1 MAGMRSQ
8 SEGGFFSSIAH
19 FSRTHLFRTPSIAK
33 DIETEIETDVP
44 GSDVGDQRLTTLIE
58 GEIIPRLLLAHTYS
72 KAAPTTPTWGSYTLG
87 EGDVVQLAK
96 LLLSGD
102 HKATKEFVAG
112 LRLQGV
118 RVDYIFLE
126 LFAPAANLLGDY
138 WRDDRC
144 DFTEVALGLARLH
157 QLVREM
163 SRSFCD
169 EQNCTSQ
176 NLRILLASAPGEEH
190 VFGILMVEEF
200 FRRAGWDVLS
210 ETGHSQDELLD
221 TVRTEWFD
229 MIGLSLGNESLIDE
243 LASLITA
250 IRRESR
256 NPGVFVMV
264 GGAVFG
270 ERPELVRSVGADAT
284 AENGEY
290 AVAKAEE
297 LVGFVARSFG

>member
-19 FSRTHLFRTPSIAK
+19 FSRTRLLRTPSVTK
-33 DIETEIETDVP
+33 DIEAETEAA
-44 GSDVGDQRLTTLIE
+44 GLSAGDQRLTTLIE

-72 KAAPTTPTWGSYTLG
+72 KAVPNAPSSGDYTLS
-87 EGDVVQLAK
+87 EKDVVQLAR
-96 LLLSGD
+96 LLLSDD
-102 HKATKEFVAG
+102 HQATKDFVAN

-118 RVDYIFLE
+118 WVDRIFLE

-144 DFTEVALGLARLH
+144 DLAEVALGLTRLH

-169 EQNCTSQ
+169 EQNCTSH
-176 NLRILLASAPGEEH
+176 NLRILLTAVPGEAH
-190 VFGILMVEEF
+190 IFGVLMVEEF
-200 FRRAGWDVLS
+200 FRRSGWDVLS
-210 ETGHSQDELLD
+210 ETGHSRDELLD
-221 TVRTEWFD
+221 IVRTEWFD
-229 MIGLSLGNESLIDE
+229 VIGLSLGNESLIDE

-250 IRRESR
+250 MRRDSR
-256 NPGVFVMV
+256 NPGVFIMV

-270 ERPELVRSVGADAT
+270 ERPELVKSVGADAT
-284 AENGEY
+284 AENGED
-290 AVAKAEE
+290 AVARAEE
-297 LVGFVARSFG
+297 LVGFVARRFA